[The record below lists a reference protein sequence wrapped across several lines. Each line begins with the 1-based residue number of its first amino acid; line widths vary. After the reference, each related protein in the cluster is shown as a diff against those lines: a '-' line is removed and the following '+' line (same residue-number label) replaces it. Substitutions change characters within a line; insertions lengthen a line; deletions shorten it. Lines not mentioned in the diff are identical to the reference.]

1 MFRKG
6 LPVNPKLIG
15 AAVVVVSLVAIALA
29 FVSHKGL
36 PGRPYTYVTAAF
48 DNVPAGLKPT
58 NDVRVRG
65 VRLGQVHHIFFED
78 GEARVEMQLPGGF
91 DAYKDA
97 TVRIRSRSLLGQKY
111 VQIDPGTAAAGP
123 LDDAVIGKDR
133 TDVVVE
139 IVELP
144 DTLDAPTRRAL
155 TTAVREL
162 GGGAAGRGRDLNDV
176 LAASPDMLADL
187 GVTADT
193 LTDEETRLVAF
204 LVAAE
209 RLGGRFVGR
218 EAQLEALIGQL
229 GQTLGAVAVDGGK
242 PLAQAVD
249 RLPSTLDAL
258 TPALR
263 DLGGAATALGPAVA
277 DLGPAASTLGAV
289 TPDLRAALREMVPTL
304 RKMPGVNA
312 QAVPAVGALTQTMA
326 DARPLAPALRRAFAS
341 LAPPLEVL
349 APYAAEVD
357 LLLDGVEGVFDH
369 RDDKGNRYLRV
380 MSIFAAINQSGCR
393 NPYPAPGRAAND
405 RCP

>member
-15 AAVVVVSLVAIALA
+15 AAVLIVSVAAIALA

-36 PGRPYTYVTAAF
+36 PGRSYTYVTAAF
-48 DNVPAGLKPT
+48 DTVPAGLKPT
-58 NDVRVRG
+58 NDVRVQG

-111 VQIDPGTAAAGP
+111 VQVDPGTAAAGQ
-123 LDDAVIGKDR
+123 LGDGVITKDR

-144 DTLDAPTRRAL
+144 DALDAPTRRAL
-155 TTAVREL
+155 TSAVREL

-187 GVTADT
+187 GVTAQT
-193 LTDEETRLVAF
+193 LTNEETRLVAF
-204 LVAAE
+204 LVASE
-209 RLGGRFVGR
+209 RLAGRFTGR

-242 PLAQAVD
+242 PLAQAVE

-263 DLGGAATALGPAVA
+263 DLGGAAATLGPAVS
-277 DLGPAASTLGAV
+277 DLGPAASALGAV
-289 TPDLRAALREMVPTL
+289 TPDFRAALREMVPTL

-312 QAVPAVGALTQTMA
+312 QAVPAVDALTKTMA
-326 DARPLAPALRRAFAS
+326 DARPLAPALRKTFAS

-349 APYAAEVD
+349 APYAAEAD
-357 LLLDGVEGVFDH
+357 LLLDGLAGDFAHGDVN
-369 RDDKGNRYLRV
+369 GNYLRV
-380 MSIFAAINQSGCR
+380 FTIFQAVNQAACR

>member
-15 AAVVVVSLVAIALA
+15 AGVLILSVVAIALA

-36 PGRPYTYVTAAF
+36 PGRSYTYVKAAF
-48 DNVPAGLKPT
+48 DTVPAGLKPT

-65 VRLGQVHHIFFED
+65 VRVGQVHHISFED
-78 GEARVEMQLPGGF
+78 GEARVELQLPGGF

-111 VQIDPGTAAAGP
+111 VQIDPGTAAAGE
-123 LDDAVIGKDR
+123 LGDAVIPKDR
-133 TDVVVE
+133 TEVVVE

-144 DTLDAPTRRAL
+144 DTLDAPTRAAL
-155 TTAVREL
+155 RSAVREL
-162 GGGAAGRGRDLNDV
+162 GAGAAGRGRDLNDA

-187 GVTADT
+187 AVTAET

-204 LVAAE
+204 LVASE
-209 RLGGRFVGR
+209 RLAGRFTGR
-218 EAQLEALIGQL
+218 EAQLEALIGHL
-229 GQTLGAVAVDGGK
+229 GQTLGAIAADGGQ
-242 PLAQAVD
+242 PLGEAVE

-263 DLGGAATALGPAVA
+263 ELGGAAAALAPAMT
-277 DLGPAASTLGAV
+277 DLGPAAANLGAA
-289 TPDLRAALREMVPTL
+289 TPDFRAALREMVPTL

-312 QAVPAVGALTQTMA
+312 QAIAPVEALTRTMT
-326 DARPLAPALRRAFAS
+326 DARPLAPALRRTFGS
-341 LAPPLEVL
+341 LAPPLSVL
-349 APYAAEVD
+349 APYAAEAD
-357 LLLDGVEGVFDH
+357 LLLDGLVGDFAHADQN
-369 RDDKGNRYLRV
+369 GNYLRV
-380 MSIFAAINQSGCR
+380 LTIFQAVNQAACR
-393 NPYPAPGRAAND
+393 NPYPAPGQAAND